1 MKKIFLLT
9 SLLALSVSCQT
20 GSPAEAP
27 YTTPLAVGNQNIF
40 VQVVSSSTDM
50 EKGLSGRNSL
60 KDTQGML
67 FDFTKLENKQPAFWM
82 KDMKFSLDILWI
94 QNNAVVGITKNIP
107 APKNSKDVLPSYYA
121 PGDIDYVIEVNAGWS
136 DAHNIK
142 TGDSVRF

>member
-1 MKKIFLLT
+1 
-9 SLLALSVSCQT
+9 
-20 GSPAEAP
+20 
-27 YTTPLAVGNQNIF
+27 
-40 VQVVSSSTDM
+40 M